1 MLGAFRNATEGTDG
15 YDTLKASFP
24 EGALGPA
31 TVIVDRQDGP
41 IHGGRRRGR
50 PGGARARCRTSARS
64 PMPTGQSEDG
74 QAAAFNVAFPDDPY
88 SNEALDRTDEM
99 RDALAALGPEL
110 QGYVGGVSAIHG
122 RLPRRRPARRPAR
135 SCRSCCS

>member
-15 YDTLKASFP
+15 FDTLKASFP

-31 TVIVDRQDGP
+31 TVVIDRQDGP
-41 IHGGRRRGR
+41 ITEEDIAAAQEALGEVPDIG
-50 PGGARARCRTSARS
+50 TITDV
-64 PMPTGQSEDG
+64 TGQSEDG

-88 SNEALDRTDEM
+88 SNDALDRTDEM
-99 RDALAALGPEL
+99 RDALAALAP
-110 QGYVGGVSAIHG
+110 GGCRATWAAC
-122 RLPRRRPARRPAR
+122 RRSRPTTATAPSVTPAR